1 MLGLCECSG
10 QSAGDAGE
18 VTGEDDDVIDDDDD
32 DDNNFPAQVC
42 SQEPT
47 PRRSLPGRYSALV
60 ARERLGS
67 ECLSETSSV
76 LTTRWG

>member
-1 MLGLCECSG
+1 MMW
-10 QSAGDAGE
+10 GDD
-18 VTGEDDDVIDDDDD
+18 VIDDDIDDVIDDDDD
-32 DDNNFPAQVC
+32 DSNYLAQVC

>member
-1 MLGLCECSG
+1 MMWGN
-10 QSAGDAGE
+10 D
-18 VTGEDDDVIDDDDD
+18 VIDDVIDDDDD
-32 DDNNFPAQVC
+32 DDDDNKYTAQVC

-47 PRRSLPGRYSALV
+47 PRRSLPGRYSTLV